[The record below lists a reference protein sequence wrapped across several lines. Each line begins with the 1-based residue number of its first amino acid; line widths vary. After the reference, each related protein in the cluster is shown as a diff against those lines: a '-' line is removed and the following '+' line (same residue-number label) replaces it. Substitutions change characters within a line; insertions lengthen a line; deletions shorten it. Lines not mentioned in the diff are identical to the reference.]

1 MKKLFA
7 GIVLFLFFS
16 SLSYGCRANFA
27 VSPDQISINMD
38 KEFIYGNTLKKIFV
52 TNNNGE
58 DFNVTWY
65 LENPTPPSKIR
76 PNRTTIPDL
85 SWIDLEPK
93 WRVIPP
99 GETGEFFIY
108 LNIPKTKDTINK
120 KWESWITFKAVD
132 KEFFNIEYAIRLLI
146 NTPTDNSGIVDEDD
160 DFFSIKLGDQ
170 LAIPLS
176 SVLIVIVIV
185 GVIFI
190 LSIILSKKKK

>member
-16 SLSYGCRANFA
+16 SLSHSCRANFA
-27 VSPDQISINMD
+27 ISPEQISIKMD
-38 KEFIYGNTLKKIFV
+38 KEFIYGNTLKKIVV
-52 TNNNGE
+52 TNNNRE

-65 LENPTPPSKIR
+65 LENPTPSSKIR

-99 GETGEFFIY
+99 HETGEFFIY

-120 KWESWITFKAVD
+120 KWETWITFKSVD
-132 KEFFNIEYAIRLLI
+132 KELFNIEYAIRLYI
-146 NTPTDNSGIVDEDD
+146 NTPSEVTGIDDDDD

-176 SVLIVIVIV
+176 SILIVILIV
-185 GVIFI
+185 VVLFI
-190 LSIILSKKKK
+190 LSIIISKKKK